1 MQIEIQD
8 LTHVMAALNTL
19 SVVCL
24 VIAYLYIKLGARR
37 QHRAFMIM
45 ALVVSALFLLVY
57 VFYKANSGFA
67 QFGGEGWIRPVY
79 FSILLVHILGAIA
92 ITPLVPWTVWRAWKG
107 NFDQHRQLA
116 KWTYPL
122 WLYVGVSGVVVYV
135 MAVHL
140 FPTAST

>member
-1 MQIEIQD
+1 MKIEIQD
-8 LTHVMAALNTL
+8 LTHVMAALNVA

-24 VIAYLYIKLGARR
+24 VIAYIYIRVGARR
-37 QHRAFMIM
+37 QHKAFMIS
-45 ALVVSALFLLVY
+45 ALVISALFLIVY
-57 VFYKANSGFA
+57 VIYKANSGFA

-92 ITPLVPWTVWRAWKG
+92 ITPLVPWTVFRAWKG

-140 FPTAST
+140 FPTASI